1 MDAPK
6 GNAGS
11 ANPVFIFLLEHP
23 FFFDQYFCELFRLAE
38 LEPRS
43 GQFPLGRPFETT
55 VNALSVFCFAGHP
68 RTGLVAS
75 QKGVKEVCTVIVD
88 HNLVKLERTAPASP

>member
-23 FFFDQYFCELFRLAE
+23 FFFDQYFCELFRLGR
-38 LEPRS
+38 LLKSYMGYYHGSRTH
-43 GQFPLGRPFETT
+43 LGLGKDAPERRGIKRQSEIIAIPQ
-55 VNALSVFCFAGHP
+55 VG
-68 RTGLVAS
+68 GLHHRYERRVA
-75 QKGVKEVCTVIVD
+75 
-88 HNLVKLERTAPASP
+88 

>member
-23 FFFDQYFCELFRLAE
+23 FFFDQYFCELFRLVAVE
-38 LEPRS
+38 QSFPKSQQVIDDALAVRML
-43 GQFPLGRPFETT
+43 PLG
-55 VNALSVFCFAGHP
+55 AMVFVRLP
-68 RTGLVAS
+68 R
-75 QKGVKEVCTVIVD
+75 
-88 HNLVKLERTAPASP
+88 

>member
-23 FFFDQYFCELFRLAE
+23 FFFDQYFCELFRLEESTAKA
-38 LEPRS
+38 LEIF
-43 GQFPLGRPFETT
+43 G
-55 VNALSVFCFAGHP
+55 
-68 RTGLVAS
+68 
-75 QKGVKEVCTVIVD
+75 CT
-88 HNLVKLERTAPASP
+88 SCG